1 MNLGEKICT
10 CTDKKCPAH
19 PSNHNMGCVPCV
31 NKNLS
36 QGEIPSCFFKK
47 VNGGNIK
54 GITQFTFESFAD
66 IVNKQKLTE

>member
-10 CTDKKCPAH
+10 CTDTKYPMH

-36 QGEIPSCFFKK
+36 QGEISSCFFKK
-47 VNGGNIK
+47 ANVK
-54 GITQFTFESFAD
+54 
-66 IVNKQKLTE
+66 K